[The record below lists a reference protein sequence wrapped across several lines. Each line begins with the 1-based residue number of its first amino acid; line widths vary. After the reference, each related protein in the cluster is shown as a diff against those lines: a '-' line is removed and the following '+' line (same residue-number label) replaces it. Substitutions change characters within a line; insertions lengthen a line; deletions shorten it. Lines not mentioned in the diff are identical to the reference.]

1 MGTFSGLLAT
11 LDPDTRIRGRQFE
24 HFVNTDAVFDLAHE
38 IASAQTPSELMAIW
52 SSYVKHRF
60 EMMAK
65 QAKEFTEVDR
75 K

>member
-38 IASAQTPSELMAIW
+38 IAAAKRHFENWGKRGSE
-52 SSYVKHRF
+52 
-60 EMMAK
+60 
-65 QAKEFTEVDR
+65 T
-75 K
+75 